1 MSYTAVR
8 NSERQISVSELT
20 EQKARPDTGVG
31 TFLSGVLHLPSVG
44 LHQIRDG
51 PIYLI
56 RSNGGILT
64 LLSEWSLSNLI
75 DRLRTHISR
84 RAAAI
89 VVLSVALLYSPGSLL
104 GTESQR
110 SRRPVAQPPGQD
122 EGKVPGAKEI
132 EKAKKQEEAKPAQ
145 TKLTQ
150 AEAIVELALLG
161 YGSRKQLEL
170 ARAATQEGGTIRLA
184 TDTGDLSGTY
194 LLRSIRKEK
203 SSQDLLRVDLELAPP
218 DTAQGP
224 SAPPIK
230 YVIGFNGASVWSA
243 QNGQYVNPRAGADV
257 AFRAQLT
264 HEYMALL
271 RYKEDGSKLD
281 FVGPETVVGVTTNV
295 IDLTTADGEKTRYWL
310 STKTYRVLHCEYE
323 LKLAEGQPPTKYRI
337 DYYYTPFSGA
347 VIQNTL
353 VPVRREMKQ
362 DGKFVQEIKLT
373 NITYSAKIDPEVFQH
388 LQEQ

>member
-1 MSYTAVR
+1 ML
-8 NSERQISVSELT
+8 I
-20 EQKARPDTGVG
+20 EQSPYR
-31 TFLSGVLHLPSVG
+31 
-44 LHQIRDG
+44 
-51 PIYLI
+51 LI
-56 RSNGGILT
+56 KRV
-64 LLSEWSLSNLI
+64 
-75 DRLRTHISR
+75 RTHNSI
-84 RAAAI
+84 RAA
-89 VVLSVALLYSPGSLL
+89 VFVTLSFALFYSPGSLL
-104 GTESQR
+104 GTDLQR
-110 SRRPVAQPPGQD
+110 GNRRPPAQEAPKD

-132 EKAKKQEEAKPAQ
+132 EKAKKQEETKVAQ
-145 TKLTQ
+145 AKLTQ

-161 YGSRKQLEL
+161 YGSRKQLEI
-170 ARAATQEGGTIRLA
+170 ARAAIQEAGTIRLA

-203 SSQDLLRVDLELAPP
+203 SAQDLLRVDLELASP

-224 SAPPIK
+224 GPPPIK

-281 FVGPETVVGVTTNV
+281 FVGPETVIGVTTNV
-295 IDLTTADGEKTRYWL
+295 IDLTTADGEKTRFWL

-323 LKLAEGQPPTKYRI
+323 LKLAEGQPATKYRI

-373 NITYSAKIDPEVFQH
+373 NISYSAKIDPEVFQH

>member
-1 MSYTAVR
+1 
-8 NSERQISVSELT
+8 
-20 EQKARPDTGVG
+20 
-31 TFLSGVLHLPSVG
+31 
-44 LHQIRDG
+44 
-51 PIYLI
+51 
-56 RSNGGILT
+56 
-64 LLSEWSLSNLI
+64 LLSEPSLLNLI
-75 DRLRTHISR
+75 KQRTHISS

-89 VVLSVALLYSPGSLL
+89 VALSFALFYSPASLL
-104 GTESQR
+104 GTESQST
-110 SRRPVAQPPGQD
+110 SRKPATQEPAKA

-145 TKLTQ
+145 VKLSQ

-161 YGSRKQLEL
+161 YGSRKQLEV
-170 ARAATQEGGTIRLA
+170 ARAAIQEAGTIRLA

-194 LLRSIRKEK
+194 LLRSMRKEK

-295 IDLTTADGEKTRYWL
+295 VDLTSADGEKTRYWL

-347 VIQNTL
+347 VVQNTL